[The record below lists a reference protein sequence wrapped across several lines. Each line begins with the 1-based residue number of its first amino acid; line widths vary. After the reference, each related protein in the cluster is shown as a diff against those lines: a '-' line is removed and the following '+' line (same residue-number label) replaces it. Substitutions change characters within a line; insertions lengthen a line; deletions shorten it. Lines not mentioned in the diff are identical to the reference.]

1 MKYEFSFE
9 YLATGTKKRHEI
21 EANSFREARN
31 IFFEAHQNSNY
42 KLDFIWEKDDCGNYI
57 KKLK

>member
-21 EANSFREARN
+21 TASSFREARN
-31 IFFEAHQNSNY
+31 IFFEAHQNSVY
-42 KLDFIWEKDDCGNYI
+42 RLDFIWEMDDNGNRV
-57 KKLK
+57 KRLK